1 MEPALRIC
9 VVIPVYNHGLTVR
22 RVAGG
27 ARKFFPVITVDDGST
42 DDTPSALDEEPGVTV
57 VRLARNLGKGAALRA
72 GFAKAEELGFTH
84 AITMDA
90 DGQHSIDA
98 LEAFAALCQQHPNAL
113 ILGVRDLKQAGAP
126 WLRRASN
133 DLSTFWFRFET
144 GQRLGDTQCGY
155 RCYPLAAIR
164 PLRVCSGRYA
174 FELEIMV
181 KAAWA
186 GLPLVACPIVAD
198 YAAPTS
204 RLSHFHPWRDMA
216 QVSWLHCR
224 LATQAFCIPATL
236 RKLTA
241 LNGFREL
248 PWKQR
253 VRAVL
258 RHLFSEHTD
267 TPGRLAAAVGIG
279 TFCAMAPVWGFQTIV
294 AVALAHRLRVN
305 KAVALGASNLSA
317 PPVAPF
323 VLAAGLVIGHFLHT
337 GQLVRFDRQSTAG
350 QVSFYLAEWFV
361 GSVVLAIGVGTLAAL
376 LTWLIGRLWRRGK
389 LLRNH
394 D

>member
-1 MEPALRIC
+1 MDLAPRIC

-22 RVAGG
+22 QVAGG
-27 ARKFFPVITVDDGST
+27 ARRFFPVITVDDGST
-42 DDTPSALDEEPGVTV
+42 DDTPNALDQEPGVTV
-57 VRLARNLGKGAALRA
+57 VRLPTNLGKGAALRA

-98 LEAFAALCQQHPNAL
+98 LEAFATLCQQHPNAL
-113 ILGVRDLKQAGAP
+113 IIGVRDLKQAGAP
-126 WLRRASN
+126 RLRRASN

-144 GQRLGDTQCGY
+144 GVRLPDTQCGY

-186 GLPLVACPIVAD
+186 GLPLVPCPVVAD

-216 QVSWLHCR
+216 HVSWLHCR
-224 LATQAFCIPATL
+224 LATQAFCVPATL
-236 RKLTA
+236 RKLAA
-241 LNGFREL
+241 LNSFREL
-248 PWKQR
+248 SPKQR
-253 VRAVL
+253 VLTVL

-279 TFCAMAPVWGFQTIV
+279 AFCAMAPIWGVQSV
-294 AVALAHRLRVN
+294 AAVALAHRLRVN
-305 KAVALGASNLSA
+305 KAVALAASNLSA

-337 GQLVRFDRQSTAG
+337 GQLVRFDRQSTTA
-350 QVSFYLAEWFV
+350 QVSLYLAEWFV
-361 GSVVLAIGVGTLAAL
+361 GSVVLALAVGTLAAF
-376 LTWLIGRLWRRGK
+376 LTWLIGRLWRQGK
-389 LLRNH
+389 PLRKH